1 MPVQGRA
8 YAMSDINS
16 ILKNKNKETIALLYE
31 RYGKKL
37 YGYAIVKWKTSEDDS
52 WELVYKTL
60 YKVMN
65 SGDQYKFESEGKFK
79 AFLFKIFINY
89 LRNHYR
95 DTKSKGLV
103 MTELLETH
111 EKLSSD
117 RKETEEEKEYTSPLM
132 RCLQKALALL
142 EDWQRILLLMRAQ
155 DHSYETIS
163 PYVDRPGEQLKV
175 YHMRLKKVV
184 ADKTND
190 CMNKKE

>member
-1 MPVQGRA
+1 MGIAYMP
-8 YAMSDINS
+8 DINS

-37 YGYAIVKWKTSEDDS
+37 YGFAITKWKVSEDDS

-60 YKVMN
+60 YKAMN
-65 SGDQYKFESEGKFK
+65 AGDQYSFKDEGKFI

-95 DTKSKGLV
+95 DTKSKGIV
-103 MTELLETH
+103 TTELLEKH

-117 RKETEEEKEYTSPLM
+117 RKENEEEKESSSPLM
-132 RCLQKALALL
+132 RCLQKVLAVLD
-142 EDWQRILLLMRAQ
+142 DWQRILLLMRAQ
-155 DHSYETIS
+155 DHSYEDIS
-163 PYVDRPGEQLKV
+163 KYVARPGDQLKV

-184 ADKTND
+184 TAKTND
-190 CMNKKE
+190 CMDKNE

>member
-1 MPVQGRA
+1 
-8 YAMSDINS
+8 MSDINF

-37 YGYAIVKWKTSEDDS
+37 YGYAITKWKVSEDES

-65 SGDQYKFESEGKFK
+65 VAHQYTFQDEGKFTG
-79 AFLFKIFINY
+79 FLFKIFINY

-95 DTKSKGLV
+95 DTKAKGIV
-103 MTELLETH
+103 TTELLEKH

-117 RKETEEEKEYTSPLM
+117 RKETEETKESTSPLM

-155 DHSYETIS
+155 DHSYEDIS
-163 PYVDRPGEQLKV
+163 KYVARSGDQLKV
-175 YHMRLKKVV
+175 YYGRLKKVV
-184 ADKTND
+184 TEKTND